1 MFEEDAGV
9 ELFELECDDEFDDE
23 EINQLREELELDQL
37 DLNDEEVKKIMKN
50 EKYEE
55 MQRTKK
61 QMVLC
66 V

>member
-1 MFEEDAGV
+1 VFEEDAGV